1 MQFEIPTNKTM
12 KHIPNIL
19 GGLLGLAF
27 VAFSLMYLTGNIP
40 DQPDPPEGSSI
51 AMFFGA
57 FAPTGYMHFVKVVE
71 LLGGI
76 LVAIPLTRNI
86 GLLFL
91 GPVILNILAFHVFI
105 TGGQGL
111 FDPMLII
118 ICLIA
123 AYLLWD
129 GRAKFFGLLNTT
141 PSTP

>member
-1 MQFEIPTNKTM
+1 M

-27 VAFSLMYLTGNIP
+27 VAFSLMFFLNMMP
-40 DQPDPPEGSSI
+40 DQPAPPEGSLP
-51 AMFFGA
+51 AMFMGA
-57 FAPTGYMHFVKVVE
+57 IMPSGYMHLVKACE

-76 LVAIPLTRNI
+76 LVAIPRTRNI

-91 GPVILNILAFHVFI
+91 GPVLINILAFHAFI
-105 TGGQGL
+105 LKGQGL

-123 AYLLWD
+123 AYLLWH
-129 GRAKFFGLLNTT
+129 GRAKFIGLLNSSTMKS
-141 PSTP
+141 PSS